1 MKLAVD
7 LHIHS
12 GLSPCAELTMTP
24 NNIINMAKL
33 KGLDAIAIT
42 DHNSLKNIEVFLKV
56 ANKNDIICIPGVE
69 ITTKE
74 EVHVLGYF
82 ETIESV
88 REFQRI
94 IDMHLPRD
102 KNNKEMF
109 GNQLIYDENDNI
121 IGEEQMLLSR
131 SIGLSLEEIIDEIRK
146 LNGIPIPA
154 HINRNRFSIISNLGF
169 INPELKINAIEIC
182 SYCDL
187 KSVEKLC
194 PKFESYNKIYSSDA
208 HSLGQILEREFFV
221 EVERQ
226 SIKGIINALEKSNKL

>member
-12 GLSPCAELTMTP
+12 GLSPCAEFTMTP

-182 SYCDL
+182 GYGDL

-194 PKFESYNKIYSSDA
+194 PNFESYNKIYSSDA

-226 SIKGIINALEKSNKL
+226 SIKCIINALEKSNK